1 MSDDNIAKQFFCL
14 LFRFESM
21 AMTNLKRDA
30 DAEILKDNS
39 INIAILNEK
48 TKDLKTETKDFR
60 AEVKS
65 GMDEFRKA
73 NMKDF
78 RSDMLDFRAE
88 VILGIN
94 DLRAEMKADMK
105 DLGEEIKEL

>member
-14 LFRFESM
+14 LFRFEST
-21 AMTNLKRDA
+21 AMTKLKRDA
-30 DAEILKDNS
+30 DNS
-39 INIAILNEK
+39 INIAVLNEK
-48 TKDLKTETKDFR
+48 TKDLKTEMKDFR

-78 RSDMLDFRAE
+78 RSEMLDFRAE
-88 VILGIN
+88 VISGIN

-105 DLGEEIKEL
+105 DFREEIKEL